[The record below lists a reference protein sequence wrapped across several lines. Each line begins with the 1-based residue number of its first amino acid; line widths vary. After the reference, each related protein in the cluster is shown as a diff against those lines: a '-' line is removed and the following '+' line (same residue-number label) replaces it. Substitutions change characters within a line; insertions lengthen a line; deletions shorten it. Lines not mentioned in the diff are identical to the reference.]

1 MKNIFVDANVL
12 IAVCNREYPNA
23 IYASMLLSLVEKP
36 SFRLFTSPLCMA
48 ILFYYAEKKSGYDQA
63 KKKMLAI
70 TKNLHF
76 TDHLPTDLTSVFNN
90 KKINDVEDGLQ
101 YYSAI
106 RQNCHYIITQDTNDF
121 YFSEIPV
128 LQPEAFLKSL
138 LK

>member
-1 MKNIFVDANVL
+1 MQQKIAEKRILQVKKKICVKNIFVDANVL

-76 TDHLPTDLTSVFNN
+76 TDHIPQILLLF
-90 KKINDVEDGLQ
+90 
-101 YYSAI
+101 SAI
-106 RQNCHYIITQDTNDF
+106 KKYMMWKMGYSIIQLSDKTV
-121 YFSEIPV
+121 II
-128 LQPEAFLKSL
+128 LSL
-138 LK
+138 RT

>member
-1 MKNIFVDANVL
+1 
-12 IAVCNREYPNA
+12 
-23 IYASMLLSLVEKP
+23 
-36 SFRLFTSPLCMA
+36 MA